1 MRGKPMVRIVCPGP
15 KRPFPMAMPALLF
28 LLVAGL
34 SLPGFFL
41 SSAQAQQLSVSG
53 ISMPIQDITLS
64 ATVDGT
70 IGKNFFK
77 EGARVKRGRT
87 LLVLDNRL
95 EILEVERRKLLWED
109 KAEIESAVA
118 RVETLSTQLRST
130 RDLYDSTHSVSKDE
144 LDRLELEY
152 KLSVAEHKRLEVEEI
167 REKIEYDMARE
178 NLAKRSQVSPI
189 DGTIIK
195 LFLEEG
201 ESCEANQPLVHVVNT
216 TRCLFVCNLEE
227 WAGRLL
233 KAGQKVDLRIKIG
246 KETVDK
252 KGKVVFASPIVDPAS
267 GLLEVKVEFEN
278 ADGTVRPGVA
288 GFLLLQVPD

>member
-1 MRGKPMVRIVCPGP
+1 MDKPMNVPGP
-15 KRPFPMAMPALLF
+15 VRKNRLAKAIPGFFF
-28 LLVAGL
+28 LLVAGV
-34 SLPGFFL
+34 SLLGTMP
-41 SSAQAQQLSVSG
+41 SPAVAQQISVSG

-70 IGKNFFK
+70 IGKIYFK
-77 EGARVKRGRT
+77 EGARVRKGQT
-87 LLVLDNRL
+87 LLTLDNRL
-95 EILEVERRKLLWED
+95 EALEVERRKLLWEN
-109 KAEIESAVA
+109 KAELESAVA
-118 RVETLSTQLRST
+118 RVETLSAQLRST
-130 RDLYDSTHSVSKDE
+130 RELYESTHSVSKDE
-144 LDRLELEY
+144 LDQLELQY
-152 KLSVAEHKRLEVEEI
+152 KLAVAEQKRLEVEEA

-178 NLAKRSQVSPI
+178 NLAKRSQISPI
-189 DGTIIK
+189 VGTIIK
-195 LFLEEG
+195 LFLETG

-233 KAGQKVDLRIKIG
+233 KAGQKVDLRIKTG

-252 KGKVVFASPIVDPAS
+252 KGTVVFASPIVDPAS

-278 ADGTVRPGVA
+278 ADGAVRPGVA